1 MTTHTATKTSKK
13 KVLITGAAGFIG
25 LHLARLHVK
34 HGDKL
39 VLADNF
45 FRGKE
50 DTDWQDL
57 LQEKNVKFIQ
67 ADLTTP
73 EGWDK
78 LGSGYDYVYHLAAV
92 NGTDLFYKIPHEVLR
107 INLLSSIY
115 GLEWFKDHNAK
126 GKILFTS
133 SNEAY
138 AGGLEGFNQLPIPTP
153 EDVPLVI
160 SDVKNPRWTYAGT
173 KLIGEQLF
181 LHYAKSFNLR
191 TVIVRPHNFYGPR
204 AGFNH
209 VIPQTIERI
218 VKKIHP
224 FHIYGSDETRSFCYI
239 EDAVE
244 AMREVMISDKTDG
257 DIYHIG
263 TNQETVIGD
272 LVKALFRVSGWQPK
286 EVEHRTS
293 PEGSV
298 KRRLPEVSKI
308 KATVGWE
315 AKTSLEDGLRK
326 TFEWYKDKFTPQEAL
341 AND

>member
-1 MTTHTATKTSKK
+1 MSTPTTGKQKI
-13 KVLITGAAGFIG
+13 LITGAAGFIG

-34 HGDKL
+34 QGDEL

-50 DTDWQDL
+50 DTDWHNL
-57 LQEKNVKFIQ
+57 LQEKNVSFIQ
-67 ADLTTP
+67 CDLTTP
-73 EGWDK
+73 AGWDK

-107 INLLSSIY
+107 INLLSSIF

-153 EDVPLVI
+153 EDVPLVV

-181 LHYAKSFNLR
+181 IHYAKSFDLR
-191 TVIVRPHNFYGPR
+191 VVIVRPHNFYGPR

-218 VKKIHP
+218 VKRVDP
-224 FHIYGSDETRSFCYI
+224 FPIYGSDETRSFCYI
-239 EDAVE
+239 QDAVE
-244 AMREVMISDKTDG
+244 AMRAVMLSDKTDG

-263 TNQETVIGD
+263 TKEETVIAD
-272 LVKALFRVSGWQPK
+272 LFETLFKVSGWHPEKLEQRP
-286 EVEHRTS
+286 S

-298 KRRLPEVSKI
+298 KRRLADVSKI
-308 KATVGWE
+308 KAAVGWE
-315 AKTSLEDGLRK
+315 AKTSLEDGLRQ
-326 TFEWYKDKFTPQEAL
+326 TFDWYKDKFKA
-341 AND
+341 